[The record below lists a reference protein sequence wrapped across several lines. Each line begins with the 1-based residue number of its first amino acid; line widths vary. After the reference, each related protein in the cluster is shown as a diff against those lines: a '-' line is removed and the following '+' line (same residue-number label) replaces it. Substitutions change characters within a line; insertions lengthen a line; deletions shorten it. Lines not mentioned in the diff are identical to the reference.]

1 MSPGRLG
8 FRCFALTCV
17 AAGLTSAVAV
27 SPVFAGEPAA
37 LSVDPE
43 AAARESWRTFMTQNP
58 ASEDGCFQAAYPS
71 YLWEKVECKVA
82 EHPRFHPVARK
93 PQTSEVVGNGN
104 LEVTGNGND
113 FVAKATGLI
122 SKANGTF
129 PTVTGVRSETGVGVA
144 AFGGG
149 GILGPNEFSLQINS
163 NFTGTTAAC
172 QGHSGCT
179 VWQQYVYAP
188 DFATQGEAAV
198 FIESWLI
205 NFGSL
210 NCPGAFFSD
219 GAGDCVI
226 NSAFTAA
233 PDEPI
238 TSLGKLTLSGSA
250 TAGGNDVVV
259 FSNGTTAFSLSA
271 KDSVVD
277 IAQVW
282 NEAEFNV
289 VGNAGGSRANFNR
302 GSSVTVKLALT
313 DGSTAAP
320 TCVANAGTT
329 GETNNLNLHAC
340 STAGGSTPS
349 IQFTE
354 SN

>member
-1 MSPGRLG
+1 MSSGRQG
-8 FRCFALTCV
+8 FRYLALTCV
-17 AAGLTSAVAV
+17 AAGLTGAFAV
-27 SPVFAGEPAA
+27 SPVLAGEPAA
-37 LSVDPE
+37 TSVDPE
-43 AAARESWRTFMTQNP
+43 AVARENWRSFMTQNP

-71 YLWEKVECKVA
+71 YLWEKVQCKVA

-93 PQTSEVVGNGN
+93 FQN

-113 FVAKATGLI
+113 FVAQATGLI
-122 SKANGTF
+122 SKALGTF
-129 PTVTGVRSETGVGVA
+129 PTVTGVTSERSVGVA

-188 DFATQGEAAV
+188 DFAVQGEAAV

-210 NCPGAFFSD
+210 NCPGGFESD

-238 TSLGKLTLSGSA
+238 TALGKLTLSGSA
-250 TAGGNDVVV
+250 TSGGNDVVV

-282 NEAEFNV
+282 TQAEFNV

-313 DGSTAAP
+313 DGSSSAP
-320 TCVANAGTT
+320 TCIANDGTT
-329 GETNNLNLHAC
+329 GETNNLNLHTC

>member
-1 MSPGRLG
+1 
-8 FRCFALTCV
+8 
-17 AAGLTSAVAV
+17 
-27 SPVFAGEPAA
+27 VFAAEA
-37 LSVDPE
+37 SFDPE
-43 AAARESWRTFMTQNP
+43 MAARESWRSFMMQNP
-58 ASEDGCFQAAYPS
+58 ASEDGCFSAAYPS
-71 YLWEKVECKVA
+71 YFWEKVQCKVA
-82 EHPRFHPVARK
+82 AHPRFHPVARK
-93 PQTSEVVGNGN
+93 PQN

-129 PTVTGVRSETGVGVA
+129 PTVTGVTSERSVGVA

-179 VWQQYVYAP
+179 VWQQFVYAP
-188 DFATQGEAAV
+188 DFAVQGEAAV

-226 NSAFTAA
+226 NSAFTPA

-238 TSLGKLTLSGSA
+238 TTLGKLTLSGSA
-250 TAGGNDVVV
+250 TSGGNDVVV

-271 KDSVVD
+271 RDSVVD

-313 DGSTAAP
+313 DGSSAAP
-320 TCVANAGTT
+320 ACVANAGTT
-329 GETNNLNLHAC
+329 GETNNLNLHTC
-340 STAGGSTPS
+340 STAGGTTPS

>member
-1 MSPGRLG
+1 MSPGKLG
-8 FRCFALTCV
+8 LRHFALTFV
-17 AAGLTSAVAV
+17 AAGLTSAFAV
-27 SPVFAGEPAA
+27 SPAFAGESADA
-37 LSVDPE
+37 SVDPE
-43 AAARESWRTFMTQNP
+43 AVARENWRTFMTQNP

-71 YLWEKVECKVA
+71 YLWEKVQCQVA
-82 EHPRFHPVARK
+82 QHPRFHPLARGR
-93 PQTSEVVGNGN
+93 GNN

-113 FVAKATGLI
+113 FAARATGLI
-122 SKANGTF
+122 SKAAGTF
-129 PTVTGVRSETGVGVA
+129 PTVTGVTSERSVGVA

-188 DFATQGEAAV
+188 DFAVQGQAAV

-205 NFGSL
+205 NFGSSR
-210 NCPGAFFSD
+210 CPSGFESD

-238 TSLGKLTLSGSA
+238 TTLGKLTLTGSA

-282 NEAEFNV
+282 TEAEFNV

-302 GSSVTVKLALT
+302 GASVTVKLALT
-313 DGSTAAP
+313 DGSSSAP
-320 TCVANAGTT
+320 TCVANDGTT
-329 GETNNLNLHAC
+329 GETNNLNLHTC
-340 STAGGSTPS
+340 STASGSTPS

-354 SN
+354 SD

>member
-8 FRCFALTCV
+8 FRYLAVTCV
-17 AAGLTSAVAV
+17 AAGLTSAFAV
-27 SPVFAGEPAA
+27 SPVLAGESANA
-37 LSVDPE
+37 SVDPE
-43 AAARESWRTFMTQNP
+43 AVARESWRSFMTQNP

-71 YLWEKVECKVA
+71 YLWEKVQCKVA

-93 PQTSEVVGNGN
+93 VQN

-113 FVAKATGLI
+113 FVAQAAGLI
-122 SKANGTF
+122 SKALGTF
-129 PTVTGVRSETGVGVA
+129 PTVTGVKSERSVGVA

-179 VWQQYVYAP
+179 VWQQFVYAP
-188 DFATQGEAAV
+188 DFAVQGEAAV

-210 NCPGAFFSD
+210 NCPGAFQSD

-238 TSLGKLTLSGSA
+238 TALGKLTLSGSA
-250 TAGGNDVVV
+250 TNGGNDVVV

-271 KDSVVD
+271 KDTVVD

-282 NEAEFNV
+282 TQAEFNV

-313 DGSTAAP
+313 DGSSSAP
-320 TCVANAGTT
+320 TCIANDGTT
-329 GETNNLNLHAC
+329 GETNNLNLHTC

-349 IQFTE
+349 IQFAE

>member
-1 MSPGRLG
+1 MSSGRQG
-8 FRCFALTCV
+8 FRYLALTCV

-27 SPVFAGEPAA
+27 APVFAGETADTSA
-37 LSVDPE
+37 GPE
-43 AAARESWRTFMTQNP
+43 TVARESWRTFMTQNP

-71 YLWEKVECKVA
+71 YLWEKVQCQVA

-93 PQTSEVVGNGN
+93 FQN
-104 LEVTGNGND
+104 LEVVGNGND
-113 FVAKATGLI
+113 FVARATGLI
-122 SKANGTF
+122 SKASGTF
-129 PTVTGVRSETGVGVA
+129 PTVTGVTSERSVGVA

-172 QGHSGCT
+172 RGHNGCT

-188 DFATQGEAAV
+188 DFAVQGQAAV

-210 NCPGAFFSD
+210 NCPSPFQSD
-219 GAGDCVI
+219 GQGDCVV

-233 PDEPI
+233 PDVPI

-250 TAGGNDVVV
+250 TAGGNDVAV

-282 NEAEFNV
+282 TDAEFNV

-313 DGSTAAP
+313 DGSSSAP
-320 TCVANAGTT
+320 ACVANAGTT
-329 GETNNLNLHAC
+329 GETNNLTLHTC

-354 SN
+354 SD

>member
-1 MSPGRLG
+1 
-8 FRCFALTCV
+8 
-17 AAGLTSAVAV
+17 
-27 SPVFAGEPAA
+27 VFAGESAA
-37 LSVDPE
+37 ASAGPE
-43 AAARESWRTFMTQNP
+43 AVARENWRAFMTQNP

-71 YLWEKVECKVA
+71 FLWERVQCKVA
-82 EHPRFHPVARK
+82 EHPRFHPVARRV
-93 PQTSEVVGNGN
+93 QN

-113 FVAKATGLI
+113 FVARAAGLI

-129 PTVTGVRSETGVGVA
+129 PTVTGVTSERSVGVA

-188 DFATQGEAAV
+188 DFAVQGEAAV

-210 NCPGAFFSD
+210 NCPGGFESD

-238 TSLGKLTLSGSA
+238 TALGKLTLSGSA
-250 TAGGNDVVV
+250 TSGGNDVVV
-259 FSNGTTAFSLSA
+259 FSNGSNAFSLSA

-282 NEAEFNV
+282 TDAEFNV

-302 GSSVTVKLALT
+302 GASVTVKLALT
-313 DGSTAAP
+313 DGSSSAP
-320 TCVANAGTT
+320 TCVANDGTT
-329 GETNNLNLHAC
+329 GETNNLNLHTC
-340 STAGGSTPS
+340 STAGGTTPS

-354 SN
+354 SD

>member
-8 FRCFALTCV
+8 FRYLAVACV
-17 AAGLTSAVAV
+17 AAGLASAFAV
-27 SPVFAGEPAA
+27 SPVFAGESAEA
-37 LSVDPE
+37 SVDPE
-43 AAARESWRTFMTQNP
+43 AVAHANWQSFMSQNP
-58 ASEDGCFQAAYPS
+58 ASEAGCFQAAYPS
-71 YLWEKVECKVA
+71 YLWEKVQCKVA
-82 EHPRFHPVARK
+82 AHPNFRSVARK
-93 PQTSEVVGNGN
+93 PN

-113 FVAKATGLI
+113 FVAQAQGLI
-122 SKANGTF
+122 SKAAGSF
-129 PTVTGVRSETGVGVA
+129 PTVTGVTSERSVGVA

-172 QGHSGCT
+172 RGHSGCT
-179 VWQQYVYAP
+179 VWQQFVYAP
-188 DFATQGEAAV
+188 DFAVQGEAAV

-210 NCPGAFFSD
+210 NCPSPFFSD
-219 GAGDCVI
+219 GAGDCVV

-238 TSLGKLTLSGSA
+238 TTLGKLTLTGSA
-250 TAGGNDVVV
+250 TSGGNDVAV
-259 FSNGTTAFSLSA
+259 FSNGTTAFQLTAADSSL
-271 KDSVVD
+271 VD

-282 NEAEFNV
+282 TQAEFNV

-320 TCVANAGTT
+320 TCIANDGTT

-340 STAGGSTPS
+340 STSGGTPS

-354 SN
+354 SD

>member
-8 FRCFALTCV
+8 FRYWALTCV
-17 AAGLTSAVAV
+17 AAGLTSALAA
-27 SPVFAGEPAA
+27 SPVFAGESAEA
-37 LSVDPE
+37 TVDPE
-43 AAARESWRTFMTQNP
+43 AVARESWRAFMMQNP
-58 ASEDGCFQAAYPS
+58 ASEDGCFKAAYPS
-71 YLWEKVECKVA
+71 YLWEKVQCKVA

-93 PQTSEVVGNGN
+93 TQN

-122 SKANGTF
+122 SKASGTF
-129 PTVTGVRSETGVGVA
+129 PTVTGVRTESSVGVA

-179 VWQQYVYAP
+179 VWQQFVYAP
-188 DFATQGEAAV
+188 DFAVQGEAAV

-210 NCPGAFFSD
+210 NCPGAFQSD

-238 TSLGKLTLSGSA
+238 TTLGKLTLSGSA

-282 NEAEFNV
+282 TEAEFNV

-313 DGSTAAP
+313 DGSSSAP
-320 TCVANAGTT
+320 ACVANAGTT
-329 GETNNLNLHAC
+329 GETNNLNLHTC
-340 STAGGSTPS
+340 STAGGATPS

>member
-1 MSPGRLG
+1 MSPGRQG
-8 FRCFALTCV
+8 FRYLALTCV
-17 AAGLTSAVAV
+17 VAGLTSAFAVA
-27 SPVFAGEPAA
+27 PVFAGESAQA
-37 LSVDPE
+37 SVDPE
-43 AAARESWRTFMTQNP
+43 AVARENWRAFMTQNP

-71 YLWEKVECKVA
+71 YLWEKVQCKVA
-82 EHPRFHPVARK
+82 QHPRFHPVARK
-93 PQTSEVVGNGN
+93 FRN
-104 LEVTGNGND
+104 LEVTGDGND
-113 FVAKATGLI
+113 FVAQATGLI

-129 PTVTGVRSETGVGVA
+129 PTVTGVKSESSVGVA

-188 DFATQGEAAV
+188 DFAVQGEAAV

-205 NFGSL
+205 NFGSST
-210 NCPGAFFSD
+210 CPRGFESD
-219 GAGDCVI
+219 GQGDCVI

-233 PDEPI
+233 PDVPI

-250 TAGGNDVVV
+250 TSGGNDVVV

-282 NEAEFNV
+282 TQAEFNV

-313 DGSTAAP
+313 DGSSSAP
-320 TCVANAGTT
+320 TCIANDGTT
-329 GETNNLNLHAC
+329 GETNNLNLHTC

>member
-1 MSPGRLG
+1 M
-8 FRCFALTCV
+8 
-17 AAGLTSAVAV
+17 
-27 SPVFAGEPAA
+27 
-37 LSVDPE
+37 SVDPE
-43 AAARESWRTFMTQNP
+43 AVARENWRAFMVQNP

-71 YLWEKVECKVA
+71 YLWEKVQCKVA

-93 PQTSEVVGNGN
+93 ANNSNN

-113 FVAKATGLI
+113 FVAKAAGLI
-122 SKANGTF
+122 SKALGTF
-129 PTVTGVRSETGVGVA
+129 PTVTGVRTERSVGVA
-144 AFGGG
+144 AFGDG

-172 QGHSGCT
+172 AGHSGCT
-179 VWQQYVYAP
+179 VWQQFVYAP
-188 DFATQGEAAV
+188 DFAVQGEAAV

-205 NFGSL
+205 NFGSSA
-210 NCPGAFFSD
+210 CPAGFESD
-219 GAGDCVI
+219 GEGDCVI
-226 NSAFTAA
+226 NSAFAAA

-259 FSNGTTAFSLSA
+259 FSNGTTAYSLSA

-289 VGNAGGSRANFNR
+289 VGNAGGSRANFNT

-313 DGSTAAP
+313 DGSTSAP

-329 GETNNLNLHAC
+329 GETNNLNLHTC
-340 STAGGSTPS
+340 STAGGTTPS

>member
-1 MSPGRLG
+1 MSPGRAG
-8 FRCFALTCV
+8 FRYGALTCV
-17 AAGLTSAVAV
+17 AAGLTGAFAVA
-27 SPVFAGEPAA
+27 PVFASDAA
-37 LSVDPE
+37 EVTVGPE
-43 AAARESWRTFMTQNP
+43 AVARENWRAFMMQNP

-71 YLWEKVECKVA
+71 YLWEKVQCKVA
-82 EHPRFHPVARK
+82 EHPRFHPMARK
-93 PQTSEVVGNGN
+93 SPN

-113 FVAKATGLI
+113 FVARATGLI

-129 PTVTGVRSETGVGVA
+129 PTVTGVKSETGVGVA

-163 NFTGTTAAC
+163 NLTGTTAAC

-188 DFATQGEAAV
+188 DFAVQGEAAV

-205 NFGSL
+205 NFGSSR
-210 NCPGAFFSD
+210 CPGAFQSD
-219 GAGDCVI
+219 GQGDCVI

-238 TSLGKLTLSGSA
+238 TSLGKLTLTGSA

-282 NEAEFNV
+282 TEAEFNV
-289 VGNAGGSRANFNR
+289 VGNAGGSRANFNK

-313 DGSTAAP
+313 DGSSTAPA
-320 TCVANAGTT
+320 CVANDGTT
-329 GETNNLNLHAC
+329 GETNNLTLHTC

-349 IQFTE
+349 IQFTQ

>member
-1 MSPGRLG
+1 MSPGKLG
-8 FRCFALTCV
+8 FRHLALTFV
-17 AAGLTSAVAV
+17 AAGLASAFSV
-27 SPVFAGEPAA
+27 SPVLAGESAEA
-37 LSVDPE
+37 SVDPE
-43 AAARESWRTFMTQNP
+43 AVARESWRTFMSQNP
-58 ASEDGCFQAAYPS
+58 ASEEGCFQAAYPS
-71 YLWEKVECKVA
+71 YFWEKVQCKVA
-82 EHPRFHPVARK
+82 AHPNFRSVARK
-93 PQTSEVVGNGN
+93 PQN

-113 FVAKATGLI
+113 FAARVTGLI
-122 SKANGTF
+122 TKAVGTF
-129 PTVTGVRSETGVGVA
+129 PTVTGVKTEKSVGVA

-149 GILGPNEFSLQINS
+149 GILGTNEFSLQINS

-172 QGHSGCT
+172 AGHSGCT

-188 DFATQGEAAV
+188 DFAVQGEAAV

-205 NFGSL
+205 NFGS
-210 NCPGAFFSD
+210 NTCPRGFESD

-233 PDEPI
+233 PDVSI
-238 TSLGKLTLSGSA
+238 TTLGKLSLTGTA
-250 TAGGNDVVV
+250 TAGGNDTVV
-259 FSNGTTAFSLSA
+259 FSNGTNAFQLTA

-282 NEAEFNV
+282 TEAEFNV
-289 VGNAGGSRANFNR
+289 VGNAGGSRAQFNT

-320 TCVANAGTT
+320 TCVANDGTT
-329 GETNNLNLHAC
+329 GETNNLNLHTC
-340 STAGGSTPS
+340 STASGTPS

>member
-1 MSPGRLG
+1 MSPGKLG
-8 FRCFALTCV
+8 VRHFALTCV
-17 AAGLTSAVAV
+17 AAGLTSAFAVA
-27 SPVFAGEPAA
+27 PAFAGEPAEA
-37 LSVDPE
+37 SVDSE
-43 AAARESWRTFMTQNP
+43 AVARESWRAFMTQNP

-71 YLWEKVECKVA
+71 YLWEKVQCKVA
-82 EHPRFHPVARK
+82 EHPRFHPMARK
-93 PQTSEVVGNGN
+93 PRN
-104 LEVTGNGND
+104 LEVAGDGND

-129 PTVTGVRSETGVGVA
+129 PTVKGVTSERSVGVA

-179 VWQQYVYAP
+179 VWQQFVYAP
-188 DFATQGEAAV
+188 DFAVQGEAAV

-205 NFGSL
+205 NFGSS
-210 NCPGAFFSD
+210 NCPGAFQSD
-219 GAGDCVI
+219 GQGDCVI

-238 TSLGKLTLSGSA
+238 TTLGKLTLSGSA

-259 FSNGTTAFSLSA
+259 FSNGSTAFSLSA
-271 KDSVVD
+271 RDSVVD

-282 NEAEFNV
+282 TEAEFNV

-313 DGSTAAP
+313 DGSSSAP

-329 GETNNLNLHAC
+329 GETNNLNLHTC
-340 STAGGSTPS
+340 STAGGATPS

>member
-1 MSPGRLG
+1 MSSGRQG
-8 FRCFALTCV
+8 FRYLAITCV
-17 AAGLTSAVAV
+17 AAGLTSAFAV
-27 SPVFAGEPAA
+27 SPVFAGEVADAA
-37 LSVDPE
+37 VDAE
-43 AAARESWRTFMTQNP
+43 TVARESWRTFMMENP
-58 ASEDGCFQAAYPS
+58 AAEDGCFKAAYPS
-71 YLWEKVECKVA
+71 YLWEKVQCKVA

-93 PQTSEVVGNGN
+93 PQSLEVV
-104 LEVTGNGND
+104 GNGND
-113 FVAKATGLI
+113 FVARATGLI
-122 SKANGTF
+122 SKASGTF
-129 PTVTGVRSETGVGVA
+129 PTVTGVTSERGVGVA

-172 QGHSGCT
+172 RGHSGCT

-188 DFATQGEAAV
+188 DFAVQGEAAV

-210 NCPGAFFSD
+210 NCPAPFQSD
-219 GAGDCVI
+219 GAGDCVV
-226 NSAFTAA
+226 NSNFTAA

-238 TSLGKLTLSGSA
+238 TTLGKLTLSGSA

-259 FSNGTTAFSLSA
+259 FSKGTTAFSLSA

-282 NEAEFNV
+282 TDAEFNV

-302 GSSVTVKLALT
+302 GASVTVKLALT
-313 DGSTAAP
+313 DGSSSAP
-320 TCVANAGTT
+320 ACVANAGST
-329 GETNNLNLHAC
+329 GETNNLTLHTC

-354 SN
+354 SD